1 MKYLALLSICILLF
15 ACTEVGDTDTEIEL
29 IRAQLVEIAEMSALD
44 RATAEMTNE
53 YLQYFAAEPTLQP
66 ADGDPIHGR
75 DAIARFYNDAF
86 ENIKILSNTYKEPV
100 IAINGATAIRRYT
113 GIAVFVVAGQSEQV
127 TAKNRYTDVLIKE
140 GGEWKMLL
148 HSWVPVGLEDDTA
161 AAKQGLFDTFDAM
174 GKLIEAGNL
183 ESFVSHYTDS
193 PFHLPP
199 GAPRNSTKAEIEAF
213 LDNTLGLYEV
223 QGEPEIYFSD
233 DASMAFVYGTYTTK
247 ANEAQGLEA
256 FRGRFIT
263 VWKKE
268 ENGWRCIVDI
278 WNTDDPRFAH
288 L

>member
-1 MKYLALLSICILLF
+1 MKHLVLLSICIVLF

-53 YLQYFAAEPTLQP
+53 YLRYFAAEPTLQP

-113 GIAVFVVAGQSEQV
+113 GIAVFDVAGQSEQV

-140 GGEWKMLL
+140 GGEWRMLL
-148 HSWVPVGLEDDTA
+148 HSWVPVAPEADTA
-161 AAKQGLFDTFDAM
+161 AAKQGLFDTFEAM
-174 GKLIEAGNL
+174 GKSIEAGDL

-193 PFHLPP
+193 PLHLPP
-199 GAPRNSTKAEIEAF
+199 GAPRNSTRQEIEAF
-213 LDNTLGLYEV
+213 LDDTLGLYEV
-223 QGEPEIYFSD
+223 QGEPDIDFSD

-247 ANEAQGLEA
+247 ADEAEGLEA

-268 ENGWRCIVDI
+268 ESGWQCIVDI